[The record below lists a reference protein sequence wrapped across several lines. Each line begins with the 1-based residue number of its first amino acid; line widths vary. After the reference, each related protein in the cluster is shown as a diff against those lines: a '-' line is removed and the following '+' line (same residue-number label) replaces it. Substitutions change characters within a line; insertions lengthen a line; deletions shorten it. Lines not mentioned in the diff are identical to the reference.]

1 MAQTVGLLRKYTMS
15 IHRTIVESFYENI
28 WNRHDKSFIP
38 ILLVENFSFR
48 GSLGQV
54 RQGHAEFASYVD
66 FVHAALDNYQ
76 CDILDFVDEGNKA
89 FARMLFS
96 GIHKGDFFDYRP
108 TLMQVEWAGAALFT
122 FDQGKIADLWVLGD
136 VHGLLE
142 QLARNKPQQLA

>member
-1 MAQTVGLLRKYTMS
+1 MS

-28 WNRHDKSFIP
+28 WNHHDKSFIP
-38 ILLVENFSFR
+38 MLLVEKFSFR

-54 RQGHAEFASYVD
+54 RQGHAEFESYVD
-66 FVHAALDNYQ
+66 FVHTALGNYQ
-76 CDILDFVDEGNKA
+76 CDILDFVNEGNKA

-108 TLMQVEWAGAALFT
+108 TLMRVEWAGAALFT
-122 FDQGKIADLWVLGD
+122 FDQEKIVDLWVLGD

-142 QLARNKPQQLA
+142 QLARNQSQKLG